1 MNALGWQTR
10 VWAVARGVTLL
21 VATTDEGERREA
33 LSADVARAVLHLV
46 MDGGALNAGL
56 QRLAQRTVDGDVT
69 HVPAFTTAHFAVL
82 TVEVLGRII
91 QVKLTTFALRLT

>member
-10 VWAVARGVTLL
+10 VWAVARGVALL

-69 HVPAFTTAHFAVL
+69 HVPAFATAHFAVL